1 MSNPEE
7 TIKQIVKRADALY
20 HDLDYK
26 SVKAWKAEHPEGGV
40 VGCLPTYSPRELM
53 HAAGMLPVYL
63 RGVGDQ
69 LEIIRGDAYFQS
81 YICQL
86 PRGIIELA
94 LTGRLDD
101 FDAFVFPAIC
111 DVIRNLSGIWKMLFP
126 DKLAHYLD
134 VPQNFA
140 SEIGGEFYASELR
153 RLADDL
159 GKINGRT
166 VSDEDLKASIAL
178 YNDNRRETEA
188 LMALR
193 ADKPWLVPADESY
206 LVIRAGDVL
215 PVEEHTKMLQEYR
228 TAVQDSDRPM
238 RDHTRVVVAGS
249 FCEQPP
255 LGLIRTLERA
265 GCYIVWDDMTLNSRL
280 IEGDVS
286 LEGDPI
292 VAIAA
297 GFLNQSMECASKYAC
312 ENNKG
317 AFLAET
323 VRHTQA
329 EGVIF
334 AAPSFCDPALLDQ
347 PMLQNALDA
356 AKIPWTA
363 FKYAENLGQFQ
374 VIREQA
380 GTFADS
386 IRLWSES

>member
-1 MSNPEE
+1 MQNPE
-7 TIKQIVKRADALY
+7 QIIQDIIHTADGLY
-20 HDLDYK
+20 HDLDFK
-26 SVKAWKAEHPEGGV
+26 SVRAWKEAHPEGGV

-94 LTGRLDD
+94 LTGRLKD

-111 DVIRNLSGIWKMLFP
+111 DVIRNLSGIWQMLFP
-126 DKLAHYLD
+126 DKLARYLD

-140 SEIGGEFYASELR
+140 PEVGGKFYEEELR
-153 RLADDL
+153 RLTTDL
-159 GKINGRT
+159 AKITKKT
-166 VSDEDLKASIAL
+166 VSDEDLAESITL
-178 YNDNRRETEA
+178 YNENRRRIEA
-188 LMALR
+188 LMTER
-193 ADKPWLVPADESY
+193 AQRPWLVPADEAY

-215 PVEEHTKMLQEYR
+215 PVQEHNVMLRDYLEAAQ
-228 TAVQDSDRPM
+228 ASQRPM
-238 RDHTRVVVAGS
+238 RDHTRVLMMGS

-265 GCYIVWDDMTLNSRL
+265 GCYIVWDDMTLNARL
-280 IEGDVS
+280 VQGD
-286 LEGDPI
+286 LRLDGDPMR
-292 VAIAA
+292 AIAD
-297 GFLNQSMECASKYAC
+297 GFLSQSMECASKYAC
-312 ENNKG
+312 KNDKG
-317 AFLAET
+317 TFLRDTFAQT
-323 VRHTQA
+323 GA

-347 PMLQNALDA
+347 PMLQSALDREN
-356 AKIPWTA
+356 IPWTA

-386 IRLWSES
+386 IRLWSE